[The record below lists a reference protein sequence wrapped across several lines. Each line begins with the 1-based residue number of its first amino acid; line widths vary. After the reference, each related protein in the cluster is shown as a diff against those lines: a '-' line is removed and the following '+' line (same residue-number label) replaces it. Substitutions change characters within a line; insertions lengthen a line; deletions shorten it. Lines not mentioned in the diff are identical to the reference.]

1 MTGTPSPESLVE
13 NLKQRFGPIDID
25 DLQQALIPVF
35 IPIQNIDRSEIIRR
49 GSFYTVD
56 ITLGGGSEI
65 SHLTRGSTGKIV
77 PGDFVDGSGSWKE
90 IGKCRI
96 HKVLDGKAR
105 GEFLAKSGRKG
116 DLDEALEVV
125 DESDYL
131 EIDRYGIAAKLK
143 SALAEQAFAN
153 IARKAGYTIT
163 RMPEDLAKHLMDDE
177 GHPNFDF
184 IIQKG
189 DTMRRVEVKSLWG
202 TDTSKA
208 RLIHS
213 KSKGYETSSCKFK
226 TQDIFAVN
234 LWLRTGN
241 IYDFGFAV
249 SEYVGDH
256 PNGLPCAT
264 KSGENLTDYVHQNP
278 NLELG
283 DGRWFEDIEEVVE
296 LTDPEK
302 RDISGEVGK
311 GWGDLVKSSHEETS
325 ISEATNSDTFHS
337 G

>member
-1 MTGTPSPESLVE
+1 MTSSPTASSLVKE
-13 NLKQRFGPIDID
+13 LKQRFGPIDID
-25 DLQQALIPVF
+25 DLQKSLIPVYL
-35 IPIQNIDRSEIIRR
+35 PIKEIAKGEIVRR

-56 ITLGGGSEI
+56 IVIEGGEKI
-65 SHLTRGSTGKIV
+65 SHLTRGSTGKVI
-77 PGDFVDGSGSWKE
+77 PGNFVEASGTWKE

-96 HKVLDGKAR
+96 HEVGDEYAR
-105 GEFLAKSGRKG
+105 GEFLAKSGQKG
-116 DLDEALEVV
+116 DLEEALNEVR
-125 DESDYL
+125 ETDYL

-153 IARKAGYTIT
+153 IVREAGYDVT
-163 RMPEDLAKHLMDDE
+163 RMPEDLAKHLMDEE

-184 IIQKG
+184 IVEKG
-189 DTMRRVEVKSLWG
+189 NIRRRVEVKSLWG

-213 KSKGYETSSCKFK
+213 KSKDYKTSSCKFK

-249 SEYVGDH
+249 SEYEENH

-264 KSGENLTDYVHQNP
+264 KSGDNLVEYVHQNP
-278 NLELG
+278 ELQNG
-283 DGRWFEDIEEVVE
+283 DGRWFSDFEKVVE
-296 LTDPEK
+296 LTDPSEQN
-302 RDISGEVGK
+302 ISGGVGRS
-311 GWGDLVKSSHEETS
+311 WGKTETDGS
-325 ISEATNSDTFHS
+325 VSTKLGSFE
-337 G
+337 

>member
-1 MTGTPSPESLVE
+1 MPSSPTPSSLVDD
-13 NLKQRFGPIDID
+13 LKQRFGPIDID
-25 DLQQALIPVF
+25 DLQQALIPVYL
-35 IPIQNIDRSEIIRR
+35 PIRSIDKSEIIRR

-56 ITLGGGSEI
+56 ITLEGGNEI
-65 SHLTRGSTGKIV
+65 SHLTRGSTGKII
-77 PGDFVDGSGSWKE
+77 PGDFVEGSGTWEE

-96 HKVLDGKAR
+96 HEVHDDYAR
-105 GEFLAKSGRKG
+105 GEFLAKSGQKG
-116 DLDEALEVV
+116 DLDDALGKVE
-125 DESDYL
+125 ESDYL

-153 IARKAGYTIT
+153 IVRDAGYNVT

-184 IIQKG
+184 IVERNGIR
-189 DTMRRVEVKSLWG
+189 RRVEVKSLWG

-213 KSKGYETSSCKFK
+213 KTKDYETSSCKFK

-249 SEYVGDH
+249 SEYEGNH
-256 PNGLPCAT
+256 SHGLPCAT
-264 KSGENLTDYVHQNP
+264 KSGDKLKGYVHQNP
-278 NLELG
+278 DLEIG
-283 DGRWFEDIEEVVE
+283 DGRWFQDFDKVVD

-302 RDISGEVGK
+302 HDITSEVGE
-311 GWGDLVKSSHEETS
+311 GWGKP
-325 ISEATNSDTFHS
+325 TFKTTDS
-337 G
+337 TKLDQFD

>member
-1 MTGTPSPESLVE
+1 MTSSPTPSSLVE
-13 NLKQRFGPIDID
+13 DLKQRFGPIDIE
-25 DLQQALIPVF
+25 DLQQALIPVYL
-35 IPIQNIDRSEIIRR
+35 PIRSIDKSEIVRR

-56 ITLGGGSEI
+56 ITLEGGKEV
-65 SHLTRGSTGKIV
+65 SHLTRGSTGKII
-77 PGDFVDGSGSWKE
+77 PGDFVEGSGTWEE

-96 HKVLDGKAR
+96 HEVGDDYAR
-105 GEFLAKSGRKG
+105 GEFLAKSGQKG
-116 DLDEALEVV
+116 DLEEALDKVK
-125 DESDYL
+125 ESDYL

-153 IARKAGYTIT
+153 IVRDAGYNVT

-184 IIQKG
+184 IVEKG
-189 DTMRRVEVKSLWG
+189 DIRRRVEVKSLWG

-213 KSKGYETSSCKFK
+213 KTQDYKTSSCKFE

-249 SEYVGDH
+249 SEYSENH

-264 KSGENLTDYVHQNP
+264 KSGDKLTGYVHQNP
-278 NLELG
+278 DLEIG
-283 DGRWFEDIEEVVE
+283 DGRWFEDFDKVVK
-296 LTDPEK
+296 LTDPDEQ
-302 RDISGEVGK
+302 DISGEVGK
-311 GWGDLVKSSHEETS
+311 SWGGTVSRTNGSTS
-325 ISEATNSDTFHS
+325 LDQFE
-337 G
+337 